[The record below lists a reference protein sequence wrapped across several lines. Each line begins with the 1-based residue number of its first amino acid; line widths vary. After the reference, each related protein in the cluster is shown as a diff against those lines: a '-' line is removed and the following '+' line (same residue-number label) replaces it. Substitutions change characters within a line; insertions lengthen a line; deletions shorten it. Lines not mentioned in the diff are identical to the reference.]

1 MPNWGVAGVNF
12 GLKDAKV
19 APWLG
24 DGTYGINYDVP
35 SAQLMGITAQM
46 VNGELL
52 GDDVKTDVHA
62 KIIAGRCR
70 GRWGGLS
77 LDVIL
82 AISNQ
87 VLGSTGSTPNRVRR
101 MKLAAESMKYFGMC
115 GKSASTNALGDIHA
129 WIPKM
134 KIVSDI
140 TLIEMQNGQ
149 YTIPEFEAEMLP
161 DDLYIA
167 VAGTNELQ
175 TLTITGTPTGGT
187 FLLTFMG
194 ATTATIAYNAAAA
207 AVQTALVALATIGTG
222 NVVCGGGPLP
232 GTPVTITF
240 QGTLASQ
247 PLPLITANGAGLT
260 GGSSPT
266 ASVARTTQGVEA
278 KATVTELIEHETAVP
293 VTIPPV

>member
-24 DGTYGINYDVP
+24 DGTYGVNYDVP
-35 SAQLMGITAQM
+35 SVQLIGITAQM
-46 VNGELL
+46 VSGELL

-70 GRWGGLS
+70 GRWGGMS
-77 LDVIL
+77 LDVL
-82 AISNQ
+82 QAFSNQ
-87 VLGSTGSTPNRVRR
+87 VLVATGSTPNRVRR
-101 MKLAAESMKYFGMC
+101 IKVAAESMKYFGLC
-115 GKSASTNALGDIHA
+115 GKSDSTNASSDIHA

-134 KIVSDI
+134 KIMSDI

-149 YTIPEFEAEMLP
+149 YTIPEFEAEILP

-187 FLLTFMG
+187 FTLTFMG
-194 ATTATIAYNAAAA
+194 ATTAGIAFNATAATVQA
-207 AVQTALVALATIGTG
+207 ALELLSTIGTG
-222 NVVCGGGPLP
+222 NLLGGGGPLP
-232 GTPVTITF
+232 GTAVTMQF
-240 QGTLASQ
+240 RGTLASQ

-260 GGSSPT
+260 GGASPT

-278 KATVTELIEHETAVP
+278 KATLTELIEHETKVP